1 MSSSTPDGLTAAV
14 LTVSDSCARGD
25 RTDLSGP
32 AVSELLRKKNFSLIG
47 TEVVPDDQAAIQTAL
62 AYWVKEAQLV
72 VTTGGTGIA
81 ERDVTPEATRAVC
94 ERLVDGVAER
104 MRYEGARK
112 TPFTALS
119 RGVCGVREK
128 SLILNLPGSPT
139 GAVESLEAV
148 IDLLPH
154 ALQLLSGNTKHD

>member
-1 MSSSTPDGLTAAV
+1 MSSSTLEGLTAAV
-14 LTVSDSCARGD
+14 VTVSDSCARGE

-47 TEVVPDDQAAIQTAL
+47 TEVVPDDQAAIQTAI
-62 AYWVKEAQLV
+62 AYWVQEAQLV

-94 ERLVDGVAER
+94 HRLLEGVAER
-104 MRYEGARK
+104 MRYEGAKK

-128 SLILNLPGSPT
+128 SLILNLPGSPA
-139 GAVESLEAV
+139 GAVDSLEAV

-154 ALQLLSGNTKHD
+154 ALQLLTGNTKHD

>member
-1 MSSSTPDGLTAAV
+1 MSSSTPEGLTAAV
-14 LTVSDSCARGD
+14 ITVSDSCARGD
-25 RTDLSGP
+25 RVDLSGP
-32 AVSELLRKKNFSLIG
+32 AVGEFLRNRNFSLIG
-47 TEVVPDDQAAIQTAL
+47 TEVVPDDQAAIQTAI
-62 AYWVKEAQLV
+62 AYWVKEAKLV

-94 ERLVDGVAER
+94 ERLVEGIAER

-119 RGVCGVREK
+119 RGLCGIREK

>member
-1 MSSSTPDGLTAAV
+1 
-14 LTVSDSCARGD
+14 
-25 RTDLSGP
+25 
-32 AVSELLRKKNFSLIG
+32 
-47 TEVVPDDQAAIQTAL
+47 
-62 AYWVKEAQLV
+62 
-72 VTTGGTGIA
+72 
-81 ERDVTPEATRAVC
+81 
-94 ERLVDGVAER
+94 

-119 RGVCGVREK
+119 RGLCGIREK

>member
-1 MSSSTPDGLTAAV
+1 MSSSTPEGLTAAV

-32 AVSELLRKKNFSLIG
+32 AVGELLRQRNFAVMG
-47 TEVVPDDQAAIQTAL
+47 TEVVPDDQSAIQTAI
-62 AYWVKEAQLV
+62 AYWVQEAQLV

-94 ERLVDGVAER
+94 ERLLEGVAER
-104 MRYEGARK
+104 MRSEGAKK
-112 TPFTALS
+112 TPLAALS
-119 RGVCGVREK
+119 RGVCGVRGK
-128 SLILNLPGSPT
+128 SVILNLPGSPA
-139 GAVESLEAV
+139 GAVDSLEAV

-154 ALQLLSGNTKHD
+154 ALQLLSGNTKHE